1 MPVPACSQFPVK
13 ITFMFT
19 GIIQAVGHI
28 ERVTQAGEDV
38 KLAISVGGL
47 DMRDVSAG
55 DSIAVNGVC
64 LTAVSCD
71 KKHFEAHVSKVTL
84 SCTVGLDSPRAV
96 NLEKALRLSD
106 RLGGHLISGHVDG
119 VGKIVRFEPAG
130 DCMLLAVRAPH
141 ALSRYIAVKGSIA
154 IDGVSLTVN
163 TVETDTFSVNL
174 IPHTLQM
181 SSLKNLGVG
190 SRVNLEVDLI
200 ARYLER
206 IAQWNDKGDSA

>member
-1 MPVPACSQFPVK
+1 ML
-13 ITFMFT
+13 MFT
-19 GIIQAVGHI
+19 GIIHAVGHI
-28 ERVTQAGEDV
+28 ERVTPAGEDA
-38 KLAISVGGL
+38 KLVISVGGL
-47 DMRDVSAG
+47 DMSDIAAG

-64 LTAVSCD
+64 LTVVSCD
-71 KKHFEAHVSKVTL
+71 KKHFEAHVSRETL

-119 VGKIVRFEPAG
+119 VGKIVRFEPAS

-141 ALSRYIAVKGSIA
+141 ALSCYIAVKGSIA

-200 ARYLER
+200 ARYVER
-206 IAQWNDKGDSA
+206 MAQWNDKGDSA